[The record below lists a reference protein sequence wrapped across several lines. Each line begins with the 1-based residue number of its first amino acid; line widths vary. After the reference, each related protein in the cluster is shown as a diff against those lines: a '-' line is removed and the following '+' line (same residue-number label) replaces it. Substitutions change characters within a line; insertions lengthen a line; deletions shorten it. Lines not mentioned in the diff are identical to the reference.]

1 MDGAGD
7 PERQQALEQYKN
19 KLLESRESEAK
30 LKNLRLG
37 IRDLQKEVNIHTHPT
52 TAVCHIDIH

>member
-19 KLLESRESEAK
+19 KLLESREWEAK

-37 IRDLQKEVNIHTHPT
+37 IRDLQKEVNFYFIRHRHLS
-52 TAVCHIDIH
+52 C